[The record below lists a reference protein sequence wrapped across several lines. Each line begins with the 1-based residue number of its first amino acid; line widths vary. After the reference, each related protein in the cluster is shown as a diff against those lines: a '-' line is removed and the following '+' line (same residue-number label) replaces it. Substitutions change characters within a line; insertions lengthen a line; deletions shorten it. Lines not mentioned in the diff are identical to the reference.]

1 MSIHRCT
8 RCQYFS
14 NSHWLLQEHE
24 VNQHVQDIKIDPNN
38 PKAPT
43 TVRFGPNIA
52 KATTSIHVSHNK
64 PVQHGYGVDDDVD
77 MN

>member
-8 RCQYFS
+8 RCPYFS

-52 KATTSIHVSHNK
+52 KAPPSIHVCH
-64 PVQHGYGVDDDVD
+64 
-77 MN
+77 

>member
-8 RCQYFS
+8 RCPYFS
-14 NSHWLLQEHE
+14 HSHWLLQEHE
-24 VNQHVQDIKIDPNN
+24 LNQHVQDIKIDPNN

-52 KATTSIHVSHNK
+52 KAPT
-64 PVQHGYGVDDDVD
+64 
-77 MN
+77 